1 MFNVTGGEIVII
13 VLVALVVL
21 GPERIP
27 EVARN
32 IGRLIN
38 KAKTMSEGFQ
48 NTVNDISGDPSM
60 KPLKDLG
67 ELAARPRQKLAEFAA
82 EAEAEER
89 AQRRLEE
96 RARMEA
102 EQARAALA
110 AQSGD
115 ASDIGQPPER
125 PAAEPEEEV
134 ALDAVP
140 DAGAVV
146 ALEALPDPESEPEAE
161 VALDAVPDAGAE
173 VALEAVPDS
182 QAVPDSEA
190 ELRNK

>member
-1 MFNVTGGEIVII
+1 MFNVTGGEVIII

-21 GPERIP
+21 GPDRIP

-48 NTVNDISGDPSM
+48 STVSDISDDPSM

-89 AQRRLEE
+89 AQRKLEE
-96 RARMEA
+96 KTRMEA
-102 EQARAALA
+102 EQAEAALA
-110 AQSGD
+110 SPTD
-115 ASDIGQPPER
+115 DVDNDIGPPPER
-125 PAAEPEEEV
+125 PV
-134 ALDAVP
+134 AP
-140 DAGAVV
+140 DPTSDDSTSNKV
-146 ALEALPDPESEPEAE
+146 ALEA
-161 VALDAVPDAGAE
+161 VPGADAE
-173 VALEAVPDS
+173 VALEAVS
-182 QAVPDSEA
+182 DSET
-190 ELRNK
+190 ELRKQ

>member
-13 VLVALVVL
+13 VLVALLVL

-38 KAKTMSEGFQ
+38 KAKTMSEGLQ
-48 NTVNDISGDPSM
+48 STVNDISSDPSM

-102 EQARAALA
+102 EQAQAALDA
-110 AQSGD
+110 PSGD
-115 ASDIGQPPER
+115 TSDIGQPPER
-125 PAAEPEEEV
+125 PVAEP
-134 ALDAVP
+134 
-140 DAGAVV
+140 
-146 ALEALPDPESEPEAE
+146 
-161 VALDAVPDAGAE
+161 GAE
-173 VALEAVPDS
+173 VALEDVPDVQTEGAVTAVPEAS
-182 QAVPDSEA
+182 TETAIEVVADSEA